1 MGAMQCY
8 GPVAAEPNEP
18 LFHAEWEK
26 RALALTVAMGAT
38 GLWNIDLS
46 RSAREKLPP
55 ATYLAASYYEIWIR
69 ALEVL
74 LAERGIAVPG
84 LKVAG
89 LNATGLPAKP
99 LLVPDAKVMAGLLAK
114 GSSVA
119 REAAAPARFKT
130 GDQVRTQLSSPQ
142 THTRLP
148 RYIRGKSGTI
158 VAVPGCHV
166 FADAQ
171 AAGLGEDPQWLYTV
185 RFAASEL
192 FGGAAEHGHF
202 VHVDCFEP
210 YLASH

>member
-1 MGAMQCY
+1 MGAMQCC
-8 GPVAAEPNEP
+8 GPVAAERNEP

-55 ATYLAASYYEIWIR
+55 AIYLAASYYEIWIR

-74 LAERGIAVPG
+74 LTERGIAGPG
-84 LKVAG
+84 HEANG
-89 LNATGLPAKP
+89 MPAKP
-99 LLVPDAKVMAGLLAK
+99 LLVPDARTMAGLLAR

-130 GDQVRTQLSSPQ
+130 GDRVRTRLSSPQ

-148 RYIRGKSGTI
+148 RYACGKSGTI
-158 VAVPGCHV
+158 VAVNGCQV

-192 FGGAAEHGHF
+192 FGGAAEQGHF